1 MKTNENLLITNPV
14 TRNSFM
20 RIILLVL
27 VISLAFNSELGAQK
41 KNDRAARKDSV
52 KAAKIEAGEGI
63 LSLLGGPGYTP
74 ELKLIIAM
82 GGLYTFKTNKEDSL
96 IQRSSVNGSFGVT
109 STGGI
114 TGRAILSSYWKQ
126 DKIRLLGNL
135 NFKTIPDNYWGVGYN
150 NGLNT
155 PKSDSTTAYDRLY
168 WQVFPR
174 ILFRVKESF
183 YIGPVLDFNY
193 TKGSEESPGVLAD
206 PDYQE
211 YGPKNYNG
219 GAGIILQYDSRDI
232 PVNAY
237 HGTLVQVMGTIYGNY
252 LGSNNNYYLLDIDFR
267 NYQQVGKTEGQT
279 FAWTIRGRFT
289 TKDVP
294 YAEMSQLGTPT
305 DLRGYTWGRFR
316 DESMIYF
323 IGEYRH
329 MFKKRA
335 TGERGKHG
343 FVAWLA
349 GGSILEDVTQINN
362 FLPNFGIGYRF
373 AVQPRMNVRFDFG
386 GGRDNFGF
394 YFNFTEAF

>member
-219 GAGIILQYDSRDI
+219 GAGIILQYDSRDV

-386 GGRDNFGF
+386 AGRDNFGF